1 MSYVDNTSLG
11 LLLAAARPAAAGET
25 YWIADP
31 PPYSMNEIVGTV
43 ESVLED
49 DFGIQVAHNRARL
62 PSVASEV
69 AYVVDGAIQRTGFY
83 EQRVR
88 AERDEQDDRVLGRQG
103 AQGARLPAGAASCGR
118 A

>member
-49 DFGIQVAHNRARL
+49 DFGMHVAHNRAPPAIGRIRGRL
-62 PSVASEV
+62 RRRRRDPA
-69 AYVVDGAIQRTGFY
+69 DGLL
-83 EQRVR
+83 R
-88 AERDEQDDRVLGRQG
+88 A
-103 AQGARLPAGAASCGR
+103 ARAC
-118 A
+118 